1 MIKTL
6 IFMLLPFAALSQRY
20 TVLDTAYTVQDN
32 LFYEVREVT
41 YSSGESSYT
50 KTLIGD
56 SSAVFN
62 AAFQKF
68 QDETNR
74 MAHVAQQVFG
84 YAKALNALKKESD
97 YVLSITGKNPL
108 DTITARQSDAAL
120 TAGWTIRDTSALD
133 IEFSVNANGQ
143 LRYQIQGQT
152 ARNADHFG
160 NAIILN
166 NYLGIGK
173 DRFFFKTESG
183 NFRTLDGTILLRKPG
198 GAQNR
203 AATVAPAI
211 KPVIVTPVKEQPTK
225 KPPKKAKKKKQ

>member
-62 AAFQKF
+62 AAFVKF
-68 QDETNR
+68 QDESNR

-84 YAKALNALKKESD
+84 YAKALNAMKKESD

-120 TAGWTIRDTSALD
+120 AAGWTIRDTSALD

-152 ARNADHFG
+152 TRNADHFG
-160 NAIILN
+160 SAIILN
-166 NYLGIGK
+166 NYLSSGK

-183 NFRTLDGTILLRKPG
+183 NFRTLDGAILLRKPG
-198 GAQNR
+198 GALQR
-203 AATVAPAI
+203 ATVVPVI
-211 KPVIVTPVKEQPTK
+211 EPVIVTLVKEQPTK
-225 KPPKKAKKKKQ
+225 RPPKKAKKKKQ